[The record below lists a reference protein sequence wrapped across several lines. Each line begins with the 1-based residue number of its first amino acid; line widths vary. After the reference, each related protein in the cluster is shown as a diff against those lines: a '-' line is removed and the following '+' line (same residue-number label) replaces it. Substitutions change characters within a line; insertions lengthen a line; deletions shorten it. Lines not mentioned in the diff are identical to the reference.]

1 MKTDIS
7 IASITTKHRKNR
19 RMNQWTVSHLTFAKT
34 PGRKNGV
41 RLTSAETH
49 SCFLNSTLEDNELLR
64 ERLACAYTM
73 KIFKQKNHNGKMKFE
88 NERKLFGHKQ

>member
-34 PGRKNGV
+34 PGRKKV
-41 RLTSAETH
+41 VHLTSAETH
-49 SCFLNSTLEDNELLR
+49 SCLINSTLEDNELLR
-64 ERLACAYTM
+64 ERLAWCVY
-73 KIFKQKNHNGKMKFE
+73 HE
-88 NERKLFGHKQ
+88 NF